1 MHNFLRL
8 VSLPFLLPC
17 LLVSLG
23 AQAQVTASSSFIPP
37 PPQIAA
43 KSWLLLDV
51 NSGQFIT
58 GYKIDDGVEPASLSK
73 LMTAYITF
81 DALKQKKI
89 KPEQNVPVSKRAW
102 KSVGSRMFIEPRKPV
117 TVDELIRGMIVQ
129 SGNDAAVALAELIG
143 GSEDAFAQLMN
154 REAKRLGLT
163 STNFV
168 NATGMPD
175 TALRTTPRDLALLT
189 RALIRDYPEFYPL
202 YAQKE
207 YRYNNITQ
215 PNRNRLLWRD
225 DTVDGVK
232 TGHTES
238 AGYCLIASAKR
249 GERRL
254 ISVVMG
260 AASAAARATESQ
272 KLLNYGFQGYDS
284 VRLYEKNKPVTT
296 LRVWKGAINNLRA
309 GFQSDIYVTAPK
321 GMADK
326 LKANVE
332 SQQPLLAPVRT
343 GQKVGTLK
351 IELDGKPWRE
361 MPLVALDDAPVAGV
375 FGRAWDTLRLYFS

>member
-1 MHNFLRL
+1 MRHIPRL
-8 VSLPFLLPC
+8 ILVLFALLA
-17 LLVSLG
+17 LG
-23 AQAQVTASSSFIPP
+23 VRAQNTASFIPP

-43 KSWLLLDV
+43 GAWLLIDV
-51 NSGQFIT
+51 NSGQLIT
-58 GYKIDDGVEPASLSK
+58 GYNIDERVEPASLTK
-73 LMTAYITF
+73 LMTAYIAF

-89 KPEQNVPVSKRAW
+89 KPEQVVPVSERAW
-102 KSVGSRMFIEPRKPV
+102 RATGSRMFIDLKMPV
-117 TVDELIRGMIVQ
+117 TVDELMHGIIVQ
-129 SGNDAAVALAELIG
+129 SGNDASIAIAELIG

-154 REAKRLGLT
+154 REGKRLGLVN
-163 STNFV
+163 TNFT

-175 TALRTTPRDLALLT
+175 PALRSTPRDLVQLAG
-189 RALIRDYPEFYPL
+189 ALIRDYPEFYPL

-215 PNRNRLLWRD
+215 SNRNRLLWRD
-225 DTVDGVK
+225 ATVDGVK

-260 AASAAARATESQ
+260 AASEAARAAESQ

-284 VRLYEKNKPVTT
+284 VRLYEKNQPVAT
-296 LRVWKGAINNLRA
+296 LRVWKGATNNLRV
-309 GFQSDIYVTAPK
+309 GFQTDIHVTAPK
-321 GMADK
+321 GMAEK
-326 LKANVE
+326 LKAKVE
-332 SQQPLLAPVRT
+332 SQQPLIAPVRA
-343 GQKVGTLK
+343 GQKIGTLK

-361 MPLVALDDAPVAGV
+361 MPVVALEDAPVAGI
-375 FGRAWDTLRLYFS
+375 FGRAWDTLRLYLN